1 MEYNDQS
8 KRNRSNMDSDLFFP
22 ITIWVKDE
30 GGLDHTW
37 RDSKREDKSGLIL
50 NIF

>member
-1 MEYNDQS
+1 
-8 KRNRSNMDSDLFFP
+8 MDSDLFFP